1 MRRNLNSYDRTM
13 PAVLPYSDQVD
24 TVAQLIPN
32 KSLAHWVR
40 ISGASYSRIAKEVG
54 HVAARHG
61 RPDIQTDSSRVSR
74 WINKGERPRHP
85 VPAFLAEALSS
96 LCHGRP
102 LTPADLGLTGAGPH
116 QRGDTWSAPAV
127 LAAILDTTRSD
138 AVTDDRTPSRARH
151 LTGADLVQAVQPWLH
166 LHDLEVLPAPDQ
178 PGTRLGLT
186 DVARIEA
193 ATEAFRELDNAHGGG
208 LSRLAV
214 VGQLQHVTHLT
225 RTGIYTEETGR
236 ALFVA
241 VAELAS
247 VAGWMTH
254 DAGAHADAQHYLLLG
269 LQAAKQAGPSGVGI
283 GGHLMNCLARQ
294 ANHLGRTDDALDLV
308 QAAQYGTR
316 KLRSGRLRALLCSL
330 EARSHAALGHI
341 EEMARATGAAEQALA
356 DEDTT
361 TTPGWAAWFDL
372 AEFRVTAGVCEFEA
386 SEHAPERIGKAITL
400 IAQGTADRPDERIRS
415 RAFDQIAL
423 ARAYVRA
430 EEPEAAD
437 TATTAALTLMGTIT
451 STRVGD
457 RLWELDGELGTVR
470 GAAPVVADSRARIR
484 AALQPL

>member
-1 MRRNLNSYDRTM
+1 M
-13 PAVLPYSDQVD
+13 
-24 TVAQLIPN
+24 AQPTGRPN
-32 KSLAHWVR
+32 EALAYWAR
-40 ISGASYSRIAKEVG
+40 IFGASYSQIAAEVG
-54 HVAARHG
+54 RVAAGHG
-61 RPDIQTDSSRVSR
+61 RHDIKPDSSRVSR
-74 WINKGERPRHP
+74 WITKGERPRHP
-85 VPAFLAEALSS
+85 VPGFLAEAMSN
-96 LCHGRP
+96 LCPGQT
-102 LTPADLGLTGAGPH
+102 LTPADLGLASAGVPAVR
-116 QRGDTWSAPAV
+116 RGEAWSARTV
-127 LAAILDTTRSD
+127 VAAILDTTRSD
-138 AVTDDRTPSRARH
+138 AVTDDRTPSRASH
-151 LTGADLVQAVQPWLH
+151 LTGAALVNAVQPWLH
-166 LHDLEVLPAPDQ
+166 LHDLEPLPAPNQ
-178 PGTRLGLT
+178 PGTRLGLS

-193 ATEAFRELDNAHGGG
+193 TTDAFRELDNAHGGG

-225 RTGIYTEETGR
+225 RTGTYTEETGR

-254 DAGAHADAQHYLLLG
+254 DAGAHADAQNYLLLG
-269 LQAAKQAGPSGVGI
+269 LQAAKQAGPGGAGI

-341 EEMARATGAAEQALA
+341 EEMTRATGAAEQALA

-386 SEHAPERIGKAITL
+386 AEHAPGRIGNAINL
-400 IAQGTADRPDERIRS
+400 IAQGTTDRPTDRVRS

-430 EEPEAAD
+430 DEPEAAS
-437 TATTAALTLMGTIT
+437 TATAAALNLMGTIT

-457 RLWELDGELGTVR
+457 RLRELDIELGTAPKV
-470 GAAPVVADSRARIR
+470 AAMADSRARIR

>member
-1 MRRNLNSYDRTM
+1 MAQ
-13 PAVLPYSDQVD
+13 PA
-24 TVAQLIPN
+24 ARPN
-32 KSLAHWVR
+32 EALAHWVR
-40 ISGASYSRIAKEVG
+40 ISGASYSRIAAEVG
-54 HVAARHG
+54 RVAARHG
-61 RPDIQTDSSRVSR
+61 RHDIQPDSSRVSR
-74 WINKGERPRHP
+74 WINRGERPRHP
-85 VPAFLAEALSS
+85 APEFLAEAMSS
-96 LCHGRP
+96 LCRGRT
-102 LTPADLGLTGAGPH
+102 LTPADLGLASAGPPPWG
-116 QRGDTWSAPAV
+116 GDGWSARTV
-127 LAAILDTTRSD
+127 VAAILDTTRSD
-138 AVTDDRTPSRARH
+138 AVTDDRTPSRARP
-151 LTGADLVQAVQPWLH
+151 LSGAALVKAVQPWLH
-166 LHDLEVLPAPDQ
+166 LHDLEPLPAPER
-178 PGTRLGLT
+178 PGPRLGRS

-193 ATEAFRELDNAHGGG
+193 TTEAFRELDNAHGGG

-225 RTGIYTEETGR
+225 RTGTYTEETGR

-254 DAGAHADAQHYLLLG
+254 DAGAHADAQNYLLLG
-269 LQAAKQAGPSGVGI
+269 LQAAKQAGRDGAGI

-341 EEMARATGAAEQALA
+341 DEMTRANGAAEQALA
-356 DEDTT
+356 DEDTA

-386 SEHAPERIGKAITL
+386 AEYAPDRVGNAITL
-400 IAQGTADRPDERIRS
+400 IERGTAERPAERVRS

-423 ARAYVRA
+423 ARAHVRA
-430 EEPEAAD
+430 DEPEAAD
-437 TATTAALTLMGTIT
+437 TATAAALNLMGTIT
-451 STRVGD
+451 STRVSD
-457 RLWELDGELGTVR
+457 RLRELDTELGT
-470 GAAPVVADSRARIR
+470 APGGTVTADSRARIR

>member
-1 MRRNLNSYDRTM
+1 M
-13 PAVLPYSDQVD
+13 PAVLTHSDQVD
-24 TVAQLIPN
+24 TVAQLAARPN
-32 KSLAHWVR
+32 EALAHWVR
-40 ISGASYSRIAKEVG
+40 ISGASYSRIAAEVG
-54 HVAARHG
+54 RVAARHG
-61 RPDIQTDSSRVSR
+61 RHDIQPDSSRVSR

-85 VPAFLAEALSS
+85 APAFLAEAMSI
-96 LCHGRP
+96 LCHGRT
-102 LTPADLGLTGAGPH
+102 LTPADLGLTSAGPPPWG
-116 QRGDTWSAPAV
+116 GDAWSARTV
-127 LAAILDTTRSD
+127 VAAILDTTRSD
-138 AVTDDRTPSRARH
+138 AVTDDRIPSPARP
-151 LTGADLVQAVQPWLH
+151 LSGAALVNAVQPWLH
-166 LHDLEVLPAPDQ
+166 LHNLEPLPAPEQ
-178 PGTRLGLT
+178 PGPRLGRS

-193 ATEAFRELDNAHGGG
+193 TTDAFRELDNTHGGG

-225 RTGIYTEETGR
+225 RTGTYTEETGR
-236 ALFVA
+236 ELFVA

-254 DAGAHADAQHYLLLG
+254 DAGAHADAQTYLLLG
-269 LQAAKQAGPSGVGI
+269 LQAARQAGRDGAGI

-294 ANHLGRTDDALDLV
+294 ANHLGRPDDALDLV

-316 KLRSGRLRALLCSL
+316 KLHSGRLRALLCSL

-341 EEMARATGAAEQALA
+341 EEMTRATGAAEQALA

-361 TTPGWAAWFDL
+361 MTPGWAAWFDL

-386 SEHAPERIGKAITL
+386 AEHAPGRIGNAINL
-400 IAQGTADRPDERIRS
+400 IAQGTTDRPSDRVRS

-430 EEPEAAD
+430 DEPEAAS
-437 TATTAALTLMGTIT
+437 TATAAALNLMGTIT

-457 RLWELDGELGTVR
+457 RLRELDIELGTAPKV
-470 GAAPVVADSRARIR
+470 AATADSRASIR